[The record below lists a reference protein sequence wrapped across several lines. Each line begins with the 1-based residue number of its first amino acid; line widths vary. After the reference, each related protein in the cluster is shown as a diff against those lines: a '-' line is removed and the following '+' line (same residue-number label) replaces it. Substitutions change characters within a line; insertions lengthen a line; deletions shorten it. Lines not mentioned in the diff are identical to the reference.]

1 MNFSLGGVK
10 RVLLVSLATVTMSI
24 SLAACTDD
32 KPDPKP
38 SVSPTTAKSEADEAT
53 AAYKRYWDVYVQ
65 LANSGDVNPAAFS
78 NVADGTFVELDLKKL
93 GDQADDG
100 LLRVGEPK
108 FSDFKT
114 TVDGD
119 TATSLVCRDD
129 SPWGAKTVDGK
140 KLPPLPAGE
149 PFPYQAKLDKRG
161 GVWIVVDVAEK
172 ADATCP

>member
-10 RVLLVSLATVTMSI
+10 RVFLVSLATVTMSI

-38 SVSPTTAKSEADEAT
+38 SASPTTTKSGADEAT
-53 AAYKRYWDVYVQ
+53 AAYQRYWDVYVQ
-65 LANSGDVNPAAFS
+65 LANSGDVNPKAFS
-78 NVADGTFVELDLKKL
+78 SVADGTFVESDLKKL

-129 SPWGAKTVDGK
+129 SPWGAKTADGK
-140 KLPPLPAGE
+140 ELPPLPAGD
-149 PFPYQAKLDKRG
+149 PFPYQAKLEQRDG
-161 GVWIVVDVAEK
+161 AWIVVDVAEK
-172 ADATCP
+172 PGATRP